1 MSSTANLKSST
12 SGSGA
17 TVVTGSG
24 SGSGTGAIPTGNFL
38 GGPYSEFVGDVA
50 SMKYTP
56 YFDVVSKQLTKK
68 QQVGDSGTSFNTGSN
83 LLARIYVSYNDV
95 VQDDFTNPLGSKP
108 FTIRRE
114 FIIPKQIYWDTK
126 EFLNVIDLTLI
137 DYKGNVLYEP
147 TFFQSSGG
155 DTINLGTAA
164 SNWQLTLQVSEV

>member
-1 MSSTANLKSST
+1 MM
-12 SGSGA
+12 GF
-17 TVVTGSG
+17 
-24 SGSGTGAIPTGNFL
+24 GAIPNTAVIG
-38 GGPYSEFVGDVA
+38 GGPFFKFVGDVA

-68 QQVGDSGTSFNTGSN
+68 QQVSDAGTSYITGSN

-147 TFFQSSGG
+147 NFEVVEGG
-155 DTINLGTAA
+155 DTLALGTSN